1 MNIYEKNGW
10 LDIPKIV
17 NTCEK
22 NEINFIF
29 IIGARRTGKTYGIF
43 KHFIE
48 DVFSKDEKVI
58 YMRRKTTQI
67 DSILVDRMNP
77 WIDINH
83 DMHRNFFFKKVK
95 GEKSRVSLQEINEAG
110 EEIYHGEAFSLTSL
124 MNNRGFSG
132 SEFSEG
138 IYDEFIPEKL
148 DKRIKGEEDAFLNG
162 VETISANRELLG
174 KKPFRWWIVSNSNT
188 LDSPLIQ
195 SFGLLSNLEK
205 MKKTG
210 QEFSMLKDRGIII
223 ILINKSPISE
233 KKRKTAL
240 YKALTGSTD
249 FEKMALDNEFAYDD
263 TSSIQS
269 EDLRKYRLICIV
281 GSLGIYE
288 QKNEAKLYISD
299 HISGTCKDSFPDSE
313 LGKSQFKFYYSWV
326 YNYII
331 SNRISYQNLTVKFYL
346 DKIFNIWYINNK
358 GKLLHQPSE
367 TDAIMGWLPV
377 SFPLLFIH

>member
-1 MNIYEKNGW
+1 MNIYDKNGW

-48 DVFSKDEKVI
+48 DVFSKNEKII

-67 DSILVDRMNP
+67 DSVLIDTMNP

-83 DMHRNFFFKKVK
+83 DLHRNFFFKKIK

-132 SEFSEG
+132 SGFSEG

-174 KKPFRWWIVSNSNT
+174 EKPFRWWIVSNSNT

-205 MKKTG
+205 MKKSG

-263 TSSIQS
+263 ISSIKS
-269 EDLRKYRLICIV
+269 EDLRKYRLICTV

-288 QKNEAKLYISD
+288 HKNEAKLYISD

-346 DKIFNIWYINNK
+346 DKIFNI
-358 GKLLHQPSE
+358 
-367 TDAIMGWLPV
+367 
-377 SFPLLFIH
+377 